1 MYRAVSPY
9 YYTQDPKGN
18 MYAYNDAMWLG
29 DQLKGFAATWQ
40 SRENI
45 SPRAYGMLKLDPD
58 IKALDAFGKRAYKT
72 EMNTQR
78 TVLVDLLGGAQ
89 NFLQQEDI
97 FEGELENSVDAII
110 EYIQQ
115 EAASWKEI
123 LPYSTWASAVG
134 TLVNTVATK
143 IINDVFDLS
152 DLGVDEAERTAQLI
166 SRITTLDSLFLQ
178 PKNDLKSQPQSD
190 EGESAPTTAQYA
202 ENWLKIHFLSEVLQS
217 NLKDIRFLW
226 FESHLSLY
234 FSKEEVVDLINLS
247 FENNAGVRALIKDIK
262 EKPVPRVE

>member
-1 MYRAVSPY
+1 
-9 YYTQDPKGN
+9 
-18 MYAYNDAMWLG
+18 MWLG
-29 DQLKGFAATWQ
+29 DQLKEFASIWQ
-40 SRENI
+40 SRENL
-45 SPRAYGMLKLDPD
+45 SPRAYGLLKLDPD
-58 IKALDAFGKRAYKT
+58 IKALDTFGKRAYKA

-78 TVLVDLLGGAQ
+78 TILIDLLGGAQ
-89 NFLQQEDI
+89 NFLQQEGI
-97 FEGELENSVDAII
+97 LEGELENSIDTII
-110 EYIQQ
+110 EHIQQ

-143 IINDVFDLS
+143 IIDDVFDLS

-166 SRITTLDSLFLQ
+166 SRITTLDSLFLP
-178 PKNDLKSQPQSD
+178 PKANSKSQSQSD
-190 EGESAPTTAQYA
+190 DQESAPTTAQYA
-202 ENWLKIHFLSEVLQS
+202 ENWLRMHFLSEVLQS

-234 FSKEEVVDLINLS
+234 FSQDEVVDLINLS

-262 EKPVPRVE
+262 EKPIPSVE